1 MRQSRAHI
9 IAAKN
14 NKVVDGDIRALCG
27 REYLVITTVA
37 LVEGVRHAGGAPSP
51 ELVLASSFARHVETW
66 NGRPIVVNHPV
77 NAKGQAILASDPDIL
92 EDSYLGKIL
101 NARLEVDRLIVEA
114 WIDLASVAS
123 SSSKSVQAMWE
134 RLEAEET
141 VEVSVGAVVYTL
153 AQSGKYQGKAYDG
166 VWDIVI
172 PDHLAFLDGGQIGA
186 CSVEDGCGTF
196 RPLACGSVQL
206 SKGVIMAAKSAMRTV
221 RAAEGDAAP
230 KAGACGC
237 GVAKPEECT
246 CSEGTRSAQDDA
258 DWLRS
263 ARAVSR
269 ALWAS
274 ETFDMDR
281 RSLLQKAIG
290 GRYGSNCYVIAYNDE
305 AVVFDRY
312 VDGKGYLL
320 YQLGY
325 TSSADNT
332 VTLADGTPKEVV
344 FQMKTVEVPA
354 DKGKDKTMAKS
365 PKDKVKAKDC
375 KDDEEPDPTDPGES
389 SEGEDEEPGKGKN
402 KGKGKGMAAAS
413 GLDGIETMEELEKAL
428 GGTPLGKELSQSLKV
443 AASVRKKAITAILA
457 SPGGKTF
464 TEEMLSTVEFSVLD
478 KMASAF
484 KVNASAATEE
494 TEPEPTEEETVEAFD
509 MGFLAYGEGGASDTV
524 AEKDA
529 NGNVVE
535 KQLTGSA
542 RSAAIGKAQNYAGK
556 SGTPQRTASGRK
568 GIPAPPNVFDFDD
581 AGRLKTG

>member
-1 MRQSRAHI
+1 MGHSKAHI
-9 IAAKN
+9 ITAKN

-37 LVEGVRHAGGAPSP
+37 LVEGVRHAGGSPSP

-77 NAKGQAILASDPDIL
+77 NAKGQAVLASDPDIL

-123 SSSKSVQAMWE
+123 SSSKSVQAMWG

-141 VEVSVGAVVYTL
+141 VEVSVGAIVYTL
-153 AQSGKYQGKAYDG
+153 AQTGKYQGKEYDG

-206 SKGVIMAAKSAMRTV
+206 SKGVIMAAKSAMRTI
-221 RAAEGDAAP
+221 RAAEGDVAP
-230 KAGACGC
+230 NTGACGC
-237 GVAKPEECT
+237 GGGKPEECT

-354 DKGKDKTMAKS
+354 DKGKDKTMAKDS
-365 PKDKVKAKDC
+365 KGKAKAKDC
-375 KDDEEPDPTDPGES
+375 KDDEEPDPNDPGES
-389 SEGEDEEPGKGKN
+389 SEGEDEMPAGKS
-402 KGKGKGMAAAS
+402 KGKGKGMAAAN
-413 GLDGIETMEELEKAL
+413 GLDGIETMEGLEKAL
-428 GGTPLGKELSQSLKV
+428 AGTPLGKELSQSLKV
-443 AASVRKKAITAILA
+443 ASAVREKAITAILS
-457 SPGGKTF
+457 SPGGKSF
-464 TEEMLSTVEFSVLD
+464 TKEMLSSVEFSVLD

-484 KVNASAATEE
+484 KVNAAAAE
-494 TEPEPTEEETVEAFD
+494 EPEPEPQEETAVEDFD

-529 NGNVVE
+529 SGNVVE
-535 KQLTGSA
+535 KQLTGTQGQRTAS
-542 RSAAIGKAQNYAGK
+542 IGKAQNYAGRP
-556 SGTPQRTASGRK
+556 GAPQRAASGRK
-568 GIPAPPNVFDFDD
+568 GIPPPPDVFNFDD
-581 AGRLKTG
+581 AGRLKA